1 MESAKIP
8 MRGKV
13 KDAEA
18 EALLKLLRQEK
29 EFGDHLSAPQIQQRI
44 PLPAIRSRSSNNK
57 PQQTRTFDRTDP
69 TFTTQTL
76 HCSPLISNVEI
87 EKELISD
94 SKFLWTTPK
103 PASNCNGRRSLLK
116 KDIYVPPYSFQEEQA
131 LSYSKFSRQCK
142 KMNSRTLPPLEIPI
156 SPSFDL
162 PERPSCPISESS
174 KFCDELPQSNGR
186 SSGCGSEYL
195 P

>member
-29 EFGDHLSAPQIQQRI
+29 EYGDRLSAPQIQQRI
-44 PLPAIRSRSSNNK
+44 PLPAIGSSGINNK
-57 PQQTRTFDRTDP
+57 SQQSPTFDRTDP
-69 TFTTQTL
+69 TFITQTL
-76 HCSPLISNVEI
+76 ESSPFISNVEF

-94 SKFLWTTPK
+94 SNFLWTTPK
-103 PASNCNGRRSLLK
+103 TAANCNGRTSRK
-116 KDIYVPPYSFQEEQA
+116 KDVYVPPYSLPEGQA
-131 LSYSKFSRQCK
+131 LSYSKLNRQCK
-142 KMNSRTLPPLEIPI
+142 KMNSRTLPPLEIPV
-156 SPSFDL
+156 SPCFDL
-162 PERPSCPISESS
+162 LERPSCPSSESP
-174 KFCDELPQSNGR
+174 KFWDESNGR